1 MSTVVRTE
9 RRPLMSRMT
18 EPWPRLMDWFEAM
31 VPGDPAWRNSWT
43 HSMRVEEFS
52 SNGDFVVRAEMPG
65 INPEKDIDITIE
77 DGFLIIDGRR
87 EESTQEGTRSEFFY
101 GHFQRTLALPS
112 GVSADSVTAEYRDGI
127 LEIRVHMPEK
137 RSEAVHVPVTRKTAS
152 A

>member
-1 MSTVVRTE
+1 MTTVVRSE
-9 RRPLMSRMT
+9 RRPLMTRMT

-31 VPGDPAWRNSWT
+31 VPGDPTWRNAFT

-52 SNGDFVVRAEMPG
+52 RDGDFVVRAEMPG
-65 INPEKDIDITIE
+65 INPEKGIDITIE

-87 EESTQEGTRSEFFY
+87 EESTQEGARSEFFY

-112 GVSADSVTAEYRDGI
+112 GVDAGSVQAEYRDGI
-127 LEIRVHMPEK
+127 LEICVHMPEK
-137 RSEAVHVPVTRKTAS
+137 RTEAVHVPVTRRPAS